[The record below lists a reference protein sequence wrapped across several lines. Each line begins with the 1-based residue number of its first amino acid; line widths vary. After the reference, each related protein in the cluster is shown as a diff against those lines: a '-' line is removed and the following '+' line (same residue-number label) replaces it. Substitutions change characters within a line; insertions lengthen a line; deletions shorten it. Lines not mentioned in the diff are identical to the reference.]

1 MKKIFLIFLGA
12 VALILAVAISYYM
25 IAMSRLPAD
34 DGDLGQVEEI
44 EVPPERPGT
53 QSLILTGPIIRPL
66 IFAID
71 MSKPNIKSLD
81 WAELKS
87 IDLTA
92 EVKIKANVGP
102 DGSLNFNPISDV
114 RCPGHT
120 KAGEMV
126 GRVLQTWAFKP
137 YKEGP
142 ITIRFNVGA
151 IGKKLTID
159 ISKLRRKEG
168 VDPDTP
174 IKVGRLYMIEN
185 GLKRNEVK
193 IISW

>member
-1 MKKIFLIFLGA
+1 MKKVLLIFFGA
-12 VALILAVAISYYM
+12 AFLILAAAISYYM
-25 IAMSRLPAD
+25 IAMSRLPVD
-34 DGDLGQVEEI
+34 DGDLGQVNEI

-53 QSLILTGPIIRPL
+53 QSLVLTGPIIRPL
-66 IFAID
+66 IFALD

-92 EVKIKANVGP
+92 EVKIKATVGP
-102 DGSLNFNPISDV
+102 DGALIFNPISDV

-120 KAGEMV
+120 KAGEMIS
-126 GRVLQTWAFKP
+126 RVLQTWAFKP
-137 YKEGP
+137 YKVGP
-142 ITIRFNVGA
+142 VTIRFNVGA
-151 IGKKLTID
+151 IGRKLTID
-159 ISKLRRKEG
+159 ISKLNRREG

-174 IKVGRLYMIEN
+174 IKVGRLYMVEN